1 MNFWHRG
8 IFESYNECLDY
19 QRPYGIEGKP
29 YEWITETKIMKTIKR
44 NKITYHL
51 NRASNRLLDLAQVV
65 SGIIFEKPD
74 SPFAQ
79 ADLN

>member
-1 MNFWHRG
+1 
-8 IFESYNECLDY
+8 
-19 QRPYGIEGKP
+19 
-29 YEWITETKIMKTIKR
+29 MKTIKR

-74 SPFAQ
+74 SPFA
-79 ADLN
+79 